1 MRAVT
6 TTGREGRLNLGE
18 QGGAALWLAYLGRI
32 IACAKGIAETMRIK
46 GDDAMLPKLLAAY
59 LLARSI
65 STARAIERLI
75 GLGHAVEARMLT
87 RSVFE
92 NAFYL
97 SRLAQDDGSDF
108 ARQMQDDDDYYRGR
122 LGKTILTAV
131 GGEVGPRV
139 EEVVRELLN
148 KNPNARALKL
158 PEVISGGEI
167 EAAYALHKQL
177 SFDTVHPSITA
188 LERHKGTG
196 PGGLSLKPQIK
207 DGEANTA
214 SLASKALLYACLSAN
229 TALGGTT
236 WDDRLVTLIKEHNDL
251 AARFDRRRAVREQL

>member
-1 MRAVT
+1 MTAAPN
-6 TTGREGRLNLGE
+6 GGLNQAAAEWLGC
-18 QGGAALWLAYLGRI
+18 LDRI
-32 IACAKGIAETMRIK
+32 IACAQGIAETTRIK

-75 GLGHAVEARMLT
+75 GLSHAVEARMLT

-97 SRLAQDDGSDF
+97 SRLARDDGSVF
-108 ARQMQDDDDYYRGR
+108 AHQMQDDDAYHRRG
-122 LGKTILTAV
+122 LGKAIAAAV
-131 GGEVGPRV
+131 GEGVRPRLEKIV
-139 EEVVRELLN
+139 EEWLQE
-148 KNPNARALKL
+148 NPNARGLKL
-158 PEVISGGEI
+158 AGETGVISGLKLE
-167 EAAYALHKQL
+167 EAYALYKQL

-188 LERHKGTG
+188 LERHKGMVRAEE
-196 PGGLSLKPQIK
+196 LSLNPQIK
-207 DGEANTA
+207 DEEPSTA
-214 SLASKALLYACLSAN
+214 SLASKALLYVCLSAN

-236 WDDRLVTLIKEHNDL
+236 WDDRLIMLIKEHNDL